1 MIQSFRYNSAPPFS
15 ETLGMTRTQKGLA
28 AAICSN
34 LLFAALFL
42 YSSWMQPM
50 SGTDVFMWRMV
61 AMLFGLLAL
70 LSLTRSWRQTT
81 AFAQSLGKSP
91 KRWLWLLLPTPIL
104 ASQLWLFMWAP
115 VNGEG
120 INVAMGYFLFPLMM
134 VLLGNVWFKERLA
147 PLQWLAVA
155 LACAGVTHEL
165 WRNGTFSWVTVWVFG
180 SYPLYYLMR
189 RAQGVPALTGLFFD
203 LLLIAPLALLY
214 LLWQADS
221 LALIAGQPW
230 LIGFIVLLGL
240 NSALAMQLNLQAS
253 QMLPF
258 SLFGMLS
265 YLEPILLFALSLIL
279 LNEQTPQ
286 GAFISYGLIWLGLA
300 LMVWHGMRRGGKRL
314 FNFKQNSLNNQ

>member
-1 MIQSFRYNSAPPFS
+1 
-15 ETLGMTRTQKGLA
+15 MTRTQKGLA

-70 LSLTRSWRQTT
+70 LSLSRSWRQTA

-134 VLLGNVWFKERLA
+134 VLAGRL
-147 PLQWLAVA
+147 
-155 LACAGVTHEL
+155 
-165 WRNGTFSWVTVWVFG
+165 
-180 SYPLYYLMR
+180 
-189 RAQGVPALTGLFFD
+189 
-203 LLLIAPLALLY
+203 
-214 LLWQADS
+214 
-221 LALIAGQPW
+221 
-230 LIGFIVLLGL
+230 
-240 NSALAMQLNLQAS
+240 
-253 QMLPF
+253 
-258 SLFGMLS
+258 
-265 YLEPILLFALSLIL
+265 L
-279 LNEQTPQ
+279 LNERLNRLQT
-286 GAFISYGLIWLGLA
+286 AA
-300 LMVWHGMRRGGKRL
+300 LMLAAAAFTACAASAWSSTKASTRASTG
-314 FNFKQNSLNNQ
+314 

>member
-1 MIQSFRYNSAPPFS
+1 MLQSFICRAVSLQQLDAADERHRCVYVAHGGDVVRFACAAEPQP
-15 ETLGMTRTQKGLA
+15 QLA
-28 AAICSN
+28 ANGCFCPKPRQKPQA
-34 LLFAALFL
+34 LAVALAAH
-42 YSSWMQPM
+42 
-50 SGTDVFMWRMV
+50 TD
-61 AMLFGLLAL
+61 
-70 LSLTRSWRQTT
+70 
-81 AFAQSLGKSP
+81 
-91 KRWLWLLLPTPIL
+91 L

-134 VLLGNVWFKERLA
+134 VLLGSVWFKEQLA

-155 LACAGVTHEL
+155 LACAGVAHEL

>member
-1 MIQSFRYNSAPPFS
+1 
-15 ETLGMTRTQKGLA
+15 MTRTQKGLA

-34 LLFAALFL
+34 ILFAALFL

-134 VLLGNVWFKERLA
+134 VLLGSVWFKERLA

-155 LACAGVTHEL
+155 LACAGVAHEL

-180 SYPLYYLMR
+180 S
-189 RAQGVPALTGLFFD
+189 
-203 LLLIAPLALLY
+203 
-214 LLWQADS
+214 
-221 LALIAGQPW
+221 
-230 LIGFIVLLGL
+230 
-240 NSALAMQLNLQAS
+240 
-253 QMLPF
+253 
-258 SLFGMLS
+258 
-265 YLEPILLFALSLIL
+265 
-279 LNEQTPQ
+279 
-286 GAFISYGLIWLGLA
+286 
-300 LMVWHGMRRGGKRL
+300 
-314 FNFKQNSLNNQ
+314 

>member
-1 MIQSFRYNSAPPFS
+1 
-15 ETLGMTRTQKGLA
+15 
-28 AAICSN
+28 
-34 LLFAALFL
+34 
-42 YSSWMQPM
+42 
-50 SGTDVFMWRMV
+50 
-61 AMLFGLLAL
+61 
-70 LSLTRSWRQTT
+70 
-81 AFAQSLGKSP
+81 
-91 KRWLWLLLPTPIL
+91 
-104 ASQLWLFMWAP
+104 
-115 VNGEG
+115 
-120 INVAMGYFLFPLMM
+120 MGYFLFPLMM